1 MRIKLNKM
9 ASMSILQSSASG
21 SAATVLASGDVAGA
35 TPSSVSAQA
44 AISLDKLA
52 LNIPAHVLDLVS
64 ASNVEEQE
72 LMLRLMEIGFL
83 PGERVRIVAT
93 GFPGPDPLAVRI
105 GQATFAL
112 RRHEASKVLVELEAA
127 A

>member
-1 MRIKLNKM
+1 
-9 ASMSILQSSASG
+9 MSNLQSSAPG
-21 SAATVLASGDVAGA
+21 RAANVLVSDGA
-35 TPSSVSAQA
+35 AQAAQSSVTAQA

-52 LNIPAHVLDLVS
+52 LNTSAVVMDLVS

-93 GFPGPDPLAVRI
+93 GFPGPDPLAVRV
-105 GQATFAL
+105 GSATFAL
-112 RRHEASKVLVELEAA
+112 RRYEASRVLVVLEAQP
-127 A
+127 